1 MASKA
6 RLAPPSPPPSHPSL
20 LAAAA
25 PLPPAL
31 PQEKARRVEPDI
43 EGNNTAKIMA
53 HAFDAEYSRTGMV
66 SRYERSSTGWCTFVW
81 SFGDKP
87 GKFYVRN
94 VIVVSLNEGGHD

>member
-1 MASKA
+1 
-6 RLAPPSPPPSHPSL
+6 
-20 LAAAA
+20 
-25 PLPPAL
+25 
-31 PQEKARRVEPDI
+31 
-43 EGNNTAKIMA
+43 MA